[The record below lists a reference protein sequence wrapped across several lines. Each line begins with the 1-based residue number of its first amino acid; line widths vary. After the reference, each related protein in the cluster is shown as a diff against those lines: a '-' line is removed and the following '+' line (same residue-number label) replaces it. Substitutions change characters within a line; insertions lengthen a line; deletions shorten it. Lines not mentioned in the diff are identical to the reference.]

1 MDTCTGEKGRKEKE
15 TKLRSQPKYLGSE
28 LSPQTIANHVFNLL
42 LKDSWDPQTT
52 SKSS

>member
-1 MDTCTGEKGRKEKE
+1 MRWMRALGRREEKE

-28 LSPQTIANHVFNLL
+28 FSPQTIANRVFNLP
-42 LKDSWDPQTT
+42 LKDSWAPEAT